1 VLIGSLR
8 SVVEEE
14 DERGMAHIIEHL
26 AFRAT
31 ARYTNHDVVKFLESI
46 GAKLGACQN
55 ALTTTDETIYE
66 FSVPLD
72 KPSLLSQAISV
83 LAEFSTEVTLH
94 GSRFLL
100 PGLLLQLQLVDT

>member
-1 VLIGSLR
+1 M
-8 SVVEEE
+8 VEEE

-66 FSVPLD
+66 FSVPLYSSSTA
-72 KPSLLSQAISV
+72 PLSFSRSSADTRTWCFVTNISFQASIRHSTLRHASIS
-83 LAEFSTEVTLH
+83 H
-94 GSRFLL
+94 
-100 PGLLLQLQLVDT
+100 